1 MASDVGWPW
10 VNGERGGGGRV
21 FFVELSPGLI
31 ILPPPPQAKEPLH
44 SLETM
49 RTRVCTTEFLSFRS
63 SFHSMPCVMYPAPPP
78 EVFAAPQKGDCNACL
93 KGGRRP

>member
-31 ILPPPPQAKEPLH
+31 ILPPPPHAKEPLH
-44 SLETM
+44 SHETM
-49 RTRVCTTEFLSFRS
+49 RTRVCTTELSLLPLFLPFNALCNVPRAAAGSVCCPTKERTA
-63 SFHSMPCVMYPAPPP
+63 MPV
-78 EVFAAPQKGDCNACL
+78 
-93 KGGRRP
+93 